1 MVGVGQPGGPSGG
14 GQVIPPAASPATSG
28 SVSSAHHPTT
38 EDLNMKIASVKKV
51 WEMDQ
56 QTTLRPAMD
65 QTFSQ
70 GFQPG
75 RCHCQRIFCS
85 FYDIFSFFAHL
96 EEGKNWRITPLPPW
110 GWERNH
116 RQTPIHIS
124 KNGQMT
130 SKLMVHKKIKHFLVQ
145 FFMAFHVV
153 SSFLLRVLAS
163 KTTLWMAG
171 IFNRL
176 LTTANQVLLLC
187 GFWR

>member
-96 EEGKNWRITPLPPW
+96 EEGKN
-110 GWERNH
+110 
-116 RQTPIHIS
+116 
-124 KNGQMT
+124 
-130 SKLMVHKKIKHFLVQ
+130 
-145 FFMAFHVV
+145 
-153 SSFLLRVLAS
+153 
-163 KTTLWMAG
+163 
-171 IFNRL
+171 
-176 LTTANQVLLLC
+176 
-187 GFWR
+187 